1 MHDPRE
7 GVTPTGMVRTGAS
20 RAAMVA
26 VYDEVLRAAEHE
38 VAEGGALYVY
48 GSVATGTAVV
58 PTSDVDLLAVGIASG
73 EAARICAELSA
84 RFRTKCRE
92 VSVAPATWEEL
103 ASDSDEAHGL
113 RVFLRHYC
121 VHLAGPDPGSELR
134 EYPADIRAARGFNG
148 DIARHARRWR
158 TTLENGGDIPAL
170 GTRIARKTLLA
181 VAGIVSMRDATWST
195 DRRASATRWN
205 DLEPDSRVGALV
217 AWLDVPPRNPAAVDR
232 ALRGPVT
239 AVVRAFEAE
248 IGLWS
253 E

>member
-7 GVTPTGMVRTGAS
+7 GITGTGMIRTGAC
-20 RAAMVA
+20 RAAIVA
-26 VYDEVLRAAEHE
+26 VYDEVLRAAEDE
-38 VAEGGALYVY
+38 VAVGGALYVY

-58 PTSDVDLLAVGIASG
+58 PTSDVDLLSVGIAHE
-73 EAARICAELSA
+73 EAARMSAELSA
-84 RFRTKCRE
+84 RFRMKCRE
-92 VSVAPATWEEL
+92 VSVGPATWEEL

-121 VHLAGPDPGSELR
+121 VHLVGPDPASELP

-148 DIARHARRWR
+148 DIARHAWRWR
-158 TTLENGGDIPAL
+158 TTLEKGGDISAL
-170 GTRIARKTLLA
+170 GARIARKTLLA

-205 DLEPDSRVGALV
+205 HLEPHSRVDALV
-217 AWLDVPPRNPAAVDR
+217 AWLDAPPRNPAAVDR
-232 ALRGPVT
+232 ALRGPVP
-239 AVVRAFEAE
+239 AVVRAFETE